1 MKNDMTHSLNR
12 SELRAIFARHGIAP
26 SHSLGQNF
34 LVDGNVLRKI
44 AGLLE
49 LEPSDT
55 VCEVGPG
62 LGALTRELS
71 ARAGRVVA
79 VEKDARLAP
88 ALREVLGGAV
98 AGTGGADAVGA
109 PADAESAD
117 GATAS
122 GGCANTEIVTADF
135 LEYDLDTLPRGYK
148 LAGNLPYYI
157 TTPIIMKAAEADNM
171 PSRMVFMMQREVAER
186 ICAPPGGKDYGAVS
200 VAVQY
205 RCRAH
210 YAMDVSAEVF
220 MPKPRVDSAVIVIE
234 PAHGHRGLAENED
247 VFRKTVRA
255 GFGQRRKMLRNALSA
270 LVPDAGALGAAF
282 ARAGVEGTARAEALS
297 VEQFI
302 ALSDEI
308 NGII

>member
-34 LVDGNVLRKI
+34 LVDGNILRKI

-49 LEPSDT
+49 LEPGDT

-62 LGALTRELS
+62 LGALTQELS

-98 AGTGGADAVGA
+98 AGGADAVGA
-109 PADAESAD
+109 LADAEGTD
-117 GATAS
+117 GAAAT

-135 LEYDLDTLPRGYK
+135 LEYDLDSLPQGYK

-171 PSRMVFMMQREVAER
+171 PSLMVFMLQREVAER

-205 RCRAH
+205 RCRAR

-234 PAHGHRGLAENED
+234 PARGHRGLAENED

-270 LVPDAGALGAAF
+270 LVPDSSALGAAF
-282 ARAGVEGTARAEALS
+282 ERAGVEGTARAEALS